1 MINAVPPAAIF
12 IIGAFLIPLLRGN
25 LKSVYLLLLPV
36 LGFINLLNI
45 PHGMHWSFNFMDYT
59 ITFLRVDRLSLV
71 FAYIFHIISFISILY
86 ALRLKDDLQHMAAVL
101 YAGAALGVIFAGD
114 FISLFIFW
122 EVMAVT
128 ATYLIWARRTKASQS
143 AGLRYFMVH
152 VFGGLCLLSG
162 IVINISNTGSIEF
175 GYLGLNGLGTL
186 LIFIG
191 FGVNCAWPGI
201 HTWLTDAYPEST
213 ITGTV
218 FLSAFTT
225 KCAIYAL
232 ARGFPGTELLI
243 WIGAIMA
250 MFPIFFAVIENDL
263 RRVLSYSLINQ
274 VGFMVVGIGIGTQLS
289 INGATAHAFAD
300 ILFKALLFMAMGAVM
315 HQTGKINA
323 TDLGGLYKTMPLTCI
338 FCMVGAAS
346 ISAFPLFS
354 AFATKSMVM
363 EAVAKEHMSIIWFML
378 LFASAGVFHH
388 AGIKI
393 PFFAFFSHDSGIR
406 TKEPPL
412 NMLLAM
418 GIAAFLCIFIG
429 VYPTALYSILPYPV
443 DYVPYTAP
451 HVMAQLQLL
460 FFSALAF
467 TLLILSGIYPAEMSA
482 INLDADLI
490 YRKFAAA
497 FLWFCNVPLTAF
509 RNSIQTFSSRSISAI
524 AKFAIDPLIVPE
536 LILKGIQLGIY
547 KALASST
554 GTNPKIEY
562 LEFKFNRL
570 IKMRETGRYYGTDVP
585 RRPVG
590 LGVLISFVLIFFY
603 VLIYMIS

>member
-45 PHGMHWSFNFMDYT
+45 PPGLHWSFNFLDYT

-71 FAYIFHIISFISILY
+71 FAYIFHLVSFISILY

-114 FISLFIFW
+114 LISFFIFW

-128 ATYLIWARRTKASQS
+128 ATYLIWARRTTASQA
-143 AGLRYFMVH
+143 AGLRYFLVH
-152 VFGGLCLLSG
+152 VFGGLCLLAG
-162 IVINISNTGSIEF
+162 IVINTAQTGSIEF
-175 GYLGLNGLGTL
+175 GYMGLNGPGTY
-186 LIFIG
+186 LIFLG
-191 FGVNCAWPGI
+191 FGVNCAWPGL

-232 ARGFPGTELLI
+232 ARGFPGTEMLI

-323 TDLGGLYKTMPLTCI
+323 TELGGLYKTMPLTCI
-338 FCMVGAAS
+338 FCIVGAAS

-363 EAVAKEHMSIIWFML
+363 EAVAKDHRAIVWFML
-378 LFASAGVFHH
+378 LFASVGVLPSRRHQRSLS
-388 AGIKI
+388 
-393 PFFAFFSHDSGIR
+393 FAFFSHDSGIR

-429 VYPTALYSILPYPV
+429 VFPR
-443 DYVPYTAP
+443 
-451 HVMAQLQLL
+451 
-460 FFSALAF
+460 FFIQHSS
-467 TLLILSGIYPAEMSA
+467 LS
-482 INLDADLI
+482 
-490 YRKFAAA
+490 
-497 FLWFCNVPLTAF
+497 C
-509 RNSIQTFSSRSISAI
+509 
-524 AKFAIDPLIVPE
+524 
-536 LILKGIQLGIY
+536 
-547 KALASST
+547 
-554 GTNPKIEY
+554 
-562 LEFKFNRL
+562 
-570 IKMRETGRYYGTDVP
+570 
-585 RRPVG
+585 
-590 LGVLISFVLIFFY
+590 
-603 VLIYMIS
+603 